1 MDRMDKGFIVDC
13 VFAMILGAMV
23 FYQIASGIYSLLHH
37 KTIDFFADFIIA
49 GAFFG
54 ELIYFVAKSSD

>member
-1 MDRMDKGFIVDC
+1 MDRTDKGFILGC
-13 VFAMILGAMV
+13 VLAMALSAMV

-37 KTIDFFADFIIA
+37 KTIDFFADFIFA